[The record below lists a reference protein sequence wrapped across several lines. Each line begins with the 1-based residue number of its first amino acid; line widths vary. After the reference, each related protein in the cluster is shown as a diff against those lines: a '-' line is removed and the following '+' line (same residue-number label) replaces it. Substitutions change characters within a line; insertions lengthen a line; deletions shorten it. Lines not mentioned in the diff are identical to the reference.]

1 MSASPDVGA
10 VGPVSG
16 DTTRFTVSSGAV
28 RRGMFARKRAF
39 FILGLLLAASLL
51 SVLVALRA
59 GSVDAGWRE
68 VFGALFG
75 SGQDTLAAV
84 VRQLRLPRAVAA
96 FTSGGLLA
104 LSGALMQVLLR
115 NPLADPYVLGVS
127 GGAAVGALSAIF
139 LGWASLLV
147 DAFAFV
153 GAFSA
158 MLLVFGLARGDGSW
172 TQSRLLLTGVIVA
185 AGCGAVVVFMLVM
198 TTDTRVQSMLFWLT
212 GDVSGAARP
221 WPAALVLAGGLV
233 LILPFARDLNVL
245 ARGELGAQ
253 ALGVSTRSL
262 RLLVYVLASLLTAA
276 AVTLVGLV
284 GFVGLIVPHLVRL
297 SIGNDQR
304 LLLPASVLAGGTL
317 LTLADTAARTVVAPT
332 QLPVGVLTAMIGVP
346 VFLFLLIRHP
356 R

>member
-1 MSASPDVGA
+1 MLIRHHRLFVLTGA
-10 VGPVSG
+10 LV
-16 DTTRFTVSSGAV
+16 
-28 RRGMFARKRAF
+28 
-39 FILGLLLAASLL
+39 L
-51 SVLVALRA
+51 SVFSIVLALRA
-59 GSVDAGWRE
+59 GSMGANWADVFEAF
-68 VFGALFG
+68 FGAG
-75 SGQDTLAAV
+75 DSTLSAV
-84 VRQLRLPRAVAA
+84 VRELRLPRALAA
-96 FTSGGLLA
+96 FASGGLLA
-104 LSGALMQVLLR
+104 LAGALMQLLLR

-139 LGWASLLV
+139 LGWASWIV
-147 DAFAFV
+147 DTAAFA
-153 GAFSA
+153 GALSA

-212 GDVSGAARP
+212 GDVSGASRP
-221 WPAALVLAGGLV
+221 WPALVILAAGLLV
-233 LILPFARDLNVL
+233 VLPFARDLNVL
-245 ARGELGAQ
+245 ARGELSAR
-253 ALGVSTRSL
+253 ALGVSTRGL
-262 RLLVYVLASLLTAA
+262 RAGIYVLASLLTAV

-297 SIGNDQR
+297 AIGNDQR
-304 LLLPASVLAGGTL
+304 MLLPVAVFAGGTL
-317 LTLADTAARTVVAPT
+317 MTLADTAARTMVAPT

>member
-1 MSASPDVGA
+1 MLIRHHRLFVL
-10 VGPVSG
+10 
-16 DTTRFTVSSGAV
+16 SGALV
-28 RRGMFARKRAF
+28 
-39 FILGLLLAASLL
+39 L
-51 SVLVALRA
+51 SVFSIVLALRA
-59 GSVDAGWRE
+59 GSMGANWAD
-68 VFGALFG
+68 VFEAFFG
-75 SGQDTLAAV
+75 TGDSTLSAV
-84 VRQLRLPRAVAA
+84 VRELRLPRALAA
-96 FTSGGLLA
+96 FASGGLLA
-104 LSGALMQVLLR
+104 LAGALMQLLLR

-139 LGWASLLV
+139 LGWASWIV
-147 DAFAFV
+147 DTAAFA
-153 GAFSA
+153 GALSA

-212 GDVSGAARP
+212 GDVSGASRP
-221 WPAALVLAGGLV
+221 WPALVILAAGLLV
-233 LILPFARDLNVL
+233 VLPFARDLNVL
-245 ARGELGAQ
+245 ARGELSAR
-253 ALGVSTRSL
+253 ALGVSTRGL
-262 RLLVYVLASLLTAA
+262 RAGIYVLASLLTAV

-297 SIGNDQR
+297 AIGNDQR
-304 LLLPASVLAGGTL
+304 MLLPVAVFAGGTL
-317 LTLADTAARTVVAPT
+317 MTLADTAARTMVAPT

>member
-1 MSASPDVGA
+1 MLIRNHRFLVLIGA
-10 VGPVSG
+10 
-16 DTTRFTVSSGAV
+16 
-28 RRGMFARKRAF
+28 
-39 FILGLLLAASLL
+39 LLL
-51 SVLVALRA
+51 SVLSVLLALRA
-59 GSVDAGWRE
+59 GSIGAEWSD
-68 VFGALFG
+68 VFSALG
-75 SGQDTLAAV
+75 GQRDDTLAAV
-84 VRQLRLPRAVAA
+84 VRELRLPRALAA
-96 FTSGGLLA
+96 FASGGLLA
-104 LSGALMQVLLR
+104 LAGALMQLLLR

-139 LGWASLLV
+139 LGWAAWTV
-147 DAFAFV
+147 DVLAFA
-153 GAFSA
+153 GALSA

-212 GDVSGAARP
+212 GDVSGASRP
-221 WPAALVLAGGLV
+221 WPALMVLMAGLFLVW
-233 LILPFARDLNVL
+233 PFARDLNVL
-245 ARGELGAQ
+245 ARGELGAR
-253 ALGVSTRSL
+253 ALGVSTRAL
-262 RLLVYVLASLLTAA
+262 RTGIYVLASLLTAV

-297 SIGNDQR
+297 LIGNDQR
-304 LLLPASVLAGGTL
+304 VLLPAAVLAGGTL
-317 LTLADTAARTVVAPT
+317 MTLADTAARTMVAPI

>member
-1 MSASPDVGA
+1 MMVFVSA
-10 VGPVSG
+10 
-16 DTTRFTVSSGAV
+16 
-28 RRGMFARKRAF
+28 
-39 FILGLLLAASLL
+39 AA
-51 SVLVALRA
+51 LVAALMA
-59 GSVDAGWRE
+59 GSVDISFKSVVAFVAGK
-68 VFGALFG
+68 A
-75 SGQDTLAAV
+75 SGLDAAV
-84 VRQLRLPRAVAA
+84 LGELRLPRALAA
-96 FTSGGLLA
+96 FASGGLLA
-104 LSGALMQVLLR
+104 LAGALMQLLLR

-139 LGWASLLV
+139 LGWASWIV
-147 DAFAFV
+147 DTAAFA
-153 GAFSA
+153 GALSA

-212 GDVSGAARP
+212 GDVSGASRP
-221 WPAALVLAGGLV
+221 WPALVILAAGLLV
-233 LILPFARDLNVL
+233 VLPFARDLNVL
-245 ARGELGAQ
+245 ARGELSAR
-253 ALGVSTRSL
+253 ALGVSTRGL
-262 RLLVYVLASLLTAA
+262 RAGIYVLASLLTAV

-297 SIGNDQR
+297 AIGNDQR
-304 LLLPASVLAGGTL
+304 MLLPVAVFAGGTL
-317 LTLADTAARTVVAPT
+317 MTLADTAARTMVAPT

>member
-1 MSASPDVGA
+1 MLIRNHRFLVLIGA
-10 VGPVSG
+10 LV
-16 DTTRFTVSSGAV
+16 
-28 RRGMFARKRAF
+28 
-39 FILGLLLAASLL
+39 L
-51 SVLVALRA
+51 SVLSVLLALRA
-59 GSVDAGWRE
+59 GSIGAGWSD
-68 VFGALFG
+68 VFRALG
-75 SGQDTLAAV
+75 GQRDDTLAAV
-84 VRQLRLPRAVAA
+84 VRELRLPRALAA
-96 FTSGGLLA
+96 FASGGLLA
-104 LSGALMQVLLR
+104 LAGALMQLLLR

-139 LGWASLLV
+139 LGWAAWTVDLL
-147 DAFAFV
+147 AFA
-153 GAFSA
+153 GALSA

-212 GDVSGAARP
+212 GDVSGASRP
-221 WPAALVLAGGLV
+221 WPALMVLVAGLFLV
-233 LILPFARDLNVL
+233 WPFARDLNVL
-245 ARGELGAQ
+245 ARGELGAR
-253 ALGVSTRSL
+253 ALGVSTRAL
-262 RLLVYVLASLLTAA
+262 RTGIYVLASLLTAV

-297 SIGNDQR
+297 LIGNDQR
-304 LLLPASVLAGGTL
+304 VLLPAAVLAGGTL
-317 LTLADTAARTVVAPT
+317 MTLADTAARTMVAPI

>member
-1 MSASPDVGA
+1 MLIRNHRFLVLIGA
-10 VGPVSG
+10 LV
-16 DTTRFTVSSGAV
+16 
-28 RRGMFARKRAF
+28 
-39 FILGLLLAASLL
+39 L
-51 SVLVALRA
+51 SVLSVLLALRA
-59 GSVDAGWRE
+59 GSIGTEWSD
-68 VFGALFG
+68 VFRALG
-75 SGQDTLAAV
+75 GQRDDTLAAV
-84 VRQLRLPRAVAA
+84 VRELRLPRALAA
-96 FTSGGLLA
+96 FASGGLLA
-104 LSGALMQVLLR
+104 LAGALMQLLLR

-139 LGWASLLV
+139 LGWAAWTV
-147 DAFAFV
+147 DVLAFA
-153 GAFSA
+153 GALSA

-212 GDVSGAARP
+212 GDVSGASRP
-221 WPAALVLAGGLV
+221 WPALMVLVAGLFLV
-233 LILPFARDLNVL
+233 WPFARDLNVL
-245 ARGELGAQ
+245 ARGELGAR
-253 ALGVSTRSL
+253 ALGVSTRAL
-262 RLLVYVLASLLTAA
+262 RTGIYVLASLLTAV

-297 SIGNDQR
+297 LIGNDQR
-304 LLLPASVLAGGTL
+304 VLLPAAVLAGGTL
-317 LTLADTAARTVVAPT
+317 MTLADTAARTMVAPI